1 MTSGPHCGG
10 MPDTGAPSA
19 SNARTCV
26 AVVFGGPSPEHE
38 VSAASALAVIRGL
51 RAGRFRPV
59 AIGIDRD
66 GCWRLPPAR
75 AVAEAETARPDGPA
89 IRDRLVAEGAGVELR
104 PGGRLVSSE
113 SPEAVIERLDV
124 VFPVLHGPYGEDGVI
139 QGYLEA
145 LDVPYVG
152 SGVAA
157 CAVGMDKVAMRRA
170 FAAEGIPVV
179 PGVWFT
185 RRQWQNGQLDQLG
198 QNPLAAA
205 DGLPWPRF
213 VKPASMGSS
222 IGVSR
227 VAGPA
232 ELTRAVDEALR
243 YGDVVLMEEA
253 ITARELLCGVI
264 GDADEAQACVPSE
277 LKVSGDFS
285 DYAQKYLAGAT
296 VISPADVPAG
306 ITARVRELS
315 ILAFRAIGGY
325 GLARVDFLYDEGAG
339 RLYVG
344 EINTMPG
351 FTARSV
357 FARGWAESGLP
368 YTQLLDRL
376 IGLAFERHA
385 RGRDRAR
392 RSQFA
397 VDRFA
402 VEATR

>member
-1 MTSGPHCGG
+1 MNAA
-10 MPDTGAPSA
+10 GAAPA
-19 SNARTCV
+19 AATIG
-26 AVVFGGPSPEHE
+26 VVFGGPSPEHE

-51 RAGRFRPV
+51 LTSRFRPV
-59 AIGIDRD
+59 AIGIDRA
-66 GCWRLPPAR
+66 GCWRLPPVR
-75 AVAEAETARPDGPA
+75 AVQEAVAARPDGPA
-89 IRDRLVAEGAGVELR
+89 IGDRLVAEGAGVELR
-104 PGGRLVSSE
+104 PGGRLVSSQ
-113 SPEAVIERLDV
+113 SPDAVIERLDV

-170 FAAEGIPVV
+170 FAAEGIPAV
-179 PGVWFT
+179 PGFWFT
-185 RRQWQNGQLDQLG
+185 RRQWQLGQLSQLS
-198 QNPLAAA
+198 QDPLAVAG
-205 DGLPWPRF
+205 GLPWPRF

-227 VAGPA
+227 VTGPA
-232 ELTRAVDEALR
+232 ELARAVDEALR
-243 YGDVVLMEEA
+243 YDDVVLVEEA
-253 ITARELLCGVI
+253 ITGRELLCGVI
-264 GDADEAQACVPSE
+264 GDADEAQASVPSE
-277 LKVSGDFS
+277 LKVSGGFS

-296 VISPADVPAG
+296 VASPADVPAG

-325 GLARVDFLYDEGAG
+325 GLARVDFLYDEAAG

-368 YTQLLDRL
+368 YERLLDRL
-376 IGLAFERHA
+376 IGLAFDRHS
-385 RGRDRAR
+385 RGHDRAR
-392 RSQFA
+392 RTPRSQ
-397 VDRFA
+397 VA
-402 VEATR
+402 VEAAR